1 MGLVDDLLEWS
12 ISPNDLSDVTICLD
26 WVDAFAFN
34 PLSIIPEIDPSYK
47 EAKKLKEESTKDKK
61 LGDCMNLFV

>member
-34 PLSIIPEIDPSYK
+34 PLSIIPEIDPR
-47 EAKKLKEESTKDKK
+47 
-61 LGDCMNLFV
+61 